1 MYISKHISLGVVLYD
16 MTITVSAHFLGFFI
30 TNAVIFVIHKQYL
43 VITTGSSKY
52 KKNCKHLIEKTCTH
66 LSKYSDVLII

>member
-30 TNAVIFVIHKQYL
+30 TNAGIFVIHKQYL

-52 KKNCKHLIEKTCTH
+52 KKKLQASNRK
-66 LSKYSDVLII
+66 DVHASFKIF

>member
-16 MTITVSAHFLGFFI
+16 MTLTVSAHFLGFFI

-52 KKNCKHLIEKTCTH
+52 KKTASI
-66 LSKYSDVLII
+66 

>member
-1 MYISKHISLGVVLYD
+1 
-16 MTITVSAHFLGFFI
+16 MTITVSTHILGFFI

-52 KKNCKHLIEKTCTH
+52 KKKLQASNRK
-66 LSKYSDVLII
+66 DVHASFKIF